1 MTYQS
6 RVGPAGAPTLLHE
19 RWGRL
24 RLLVI
29 SACIAVVGLLSGC
42 TTSNPTGPTPT
53 GTVAVSPQPTQRPIS
68 RALPGTTPIGAKWDW
83 PRYNVF
89 APYLGTMTGGFTTY
103 EVVWCNI
110 EAEPGRWRWA
120 DVDKVVEQTRAMG
133 ISVGLKLR
141 VGACWA
147 TTSGA
152 INVRG
157 KRGKTESVPPT
168 DMTQYETFIRR
179 AVKRYAPLGV
189 HEWAIE
195 NETNSDAMWRGT
207 IDEYVQ
213 LAQTASKNIHRID
226 PDAVVVDPGLS
237 SSTDG
242 IGVVAWLLDQGRAD
256 QALAAYNTYFARRTQ
271 SRDQLPPA
279 ASLPALRA
287 IMADSKATSALAW
300 LEMDRRLLQ
309 EGVFDVRQVHFY
321 ETWVNVPV
329 LMAWL
334 STQDPPRTPVEVW
347 EVGQYWIDSTATDQ
361 SRAEEAVKTLV
372 LFLGSG
378 ARRVVWLPLS
388 YNPDGRNADEP
399 RYGLVDPNG
408 TVRPAG
414 AAVADLTALARGADV
429 TPVSRSGVQ
438 GVILTRGDV
447 SSLILW
453 TISGSHT
460 FDLSGLDDVT
470 DRTLGGPALSSAPLT
485 IGSEPVVITATATS
499 ADLMERLK

>member
-1 MTYQS
+1 MSSQPQLRPDRAPLLPHRRRGRPWLVAIAAS
-6 RVGPAGAPTLLHE
+6 LAAVG
-19 RWGRL
+19 
-24 RLLVI
+24 V
-29 SACIAVVGLLSGC
+29 LSGC
-42 TTSNPTGPTPT
+42 SAPNPSGPTPT
-53 GTVAVSPQPTQRPIS
+53 GTVSVSPQPTDRPIS
-68 RALPGTTPIGAKWDW
+68 QALPGTTPIGAKWDW

-89 APYLGTMTGGFTTY
+89 TPYLGTMTGGFTTY
-103 EVVWCNI
+103 EVVWCDV
-110 EAEPGRWRWA
+110 EAEPGTWRWA

-133 ISVGLKLR
+133 ITLGLKLR

-147 TTSGA
+147 TTSGP

-157 KRGKTESVPPT
+157 KKGKTESVPPT
-168 DMTQYETFIRR
+168 DMAQYETFIHR
-179 AVKRYAPLGV
+179 VIKRYAPLGV

-195 NETNSDAMWRGT
+195 NETNSETMWRGS
-207 IDEYVQ
+207 IDEYMQ
-213 LAQTASKNIHRID
+213 LAETASKNIHRLD

-242 IGVVAWLLDQGRAD
+242 IGVVAWLLDQGLD
-256 QALAAYNTYFARRTQ
+256 EQAVAAYNSYFARRTL
-271 SRDQLPPA
+271 SRDQLPLA
-279 ASLPALRA
+279 ASLPELRT
-287 IMADSKATSALAW
+287 IMAGSKATSALAW
-300 LEMDRRLLQ
+300 LKADRQLLQ
-309 EGVFDVRQVHFY
+309 QGVFDVRQVHFY

-334 STQDPPRTPVEVW
+334 NAQDPPHTPVEVW

-372 LFLGSG
+372 LFLASG

-399 RYGLVDPNG
+399 RYGLVDPDG

-414 AAVADLTALARGADV
+414 AAVADLTALARGATV
-429 TPVSRSGVQ
+429 TPVTRPGVQ

-453 TISGSHT
+453 TLSGSHT
-460 FDLSGLDDVT
+460 FDPMGLTDVT
-470 DRTLGGPALSSAPLT
+470 ARMVGAQALAPGPVT
-485 IGSEPVVITATATS
+485 VGTDPVVITATATS
-499 ADLMERLK
+499 ADLMEALK

>member
-1 MTYQS
+1 MTSHPQV
-6 RVGPAGAPTLLHE
+6 RPAGAPTLLH
-19 RWGRL
+19 GRK
-24 RLLVI
+24 RRSWLLAI
-29 SACIAVVGLLSGC
+29 TASIAVVGLLSGC
-42 TTSNPTGPTPT
+42 STPSSTGPTPM
-53 GTVAVSPQPTQRPIS
+53 GTVAVSPPPTDHPIS
-68 RALPGTTPIGAKWDW
+68 QALPGTTPIGAKWDW

-89 APYLGTMTGGFTTY
+89 TPYLGTMTGGFTTF
-103 EVVWCNI
+103 EVVWCDV
-110 EAEPGRWRWA
+110 EAEPGKWRWA
-120 DVDKVVEQTRAMG
+120 SVDKVVEQTRAMG
-133 ISVGLKLR
+133 ISLGLKLR

-157 KRGKTESVPPT
+157 KKGKTESVPPA

-179 AVKRYAPLGV
+179 VVKRYAPLGV

-195 NETNSDAMWRGT
+195 NETNSDTMWRGS
-207 IDEYVQ
+207 IDEYAQ
-213 LAQTASKNIHRID
+213 LAETASKNIRRID
-226 PDAVVVDPGLS
+226 PKAVLVDPGLS

-242 IGVVAWLLDQGRAD
+242 IGVVGWLLQQGRED
-256 QALAAYNTYFARRTQ
+256 QALAVYNAYFARRTL
-271 SRDQLPPA
+271 SRDQLPLA
-279 ASLPALRA
+279 ASLPALRT
-287 IMADSKATSALAW
+287 IMADPKATSAMAW

-309 EGVFDVRQVHFY
+309 QGVFDVRQVHFY

-334 STQDPPRTPVEVW
+334 STQDPPHTPVEVW

-372 LFLGSG
+372 LFLASG

-399 RYGLVDPNG
+399 RYGLVNPDG

-414 AAVADLTALARGADV
+414 AAVADLTALARGAAV
-429 TPVSRSGVQ
+429 TPVTRSGVQ

-453 TISGSHT
+453 TIGGSST
-460 FDLSGLDDVT
+460 FDPSGLTDVT
-470 DRTLGGPALSSAPLT
+470 ARTLGGQALSSGPLT
-485 IGSEPVVITATATS
+485 IGTEPVVITATATS
-499 ADLMERLK
+499 ADLMDALK